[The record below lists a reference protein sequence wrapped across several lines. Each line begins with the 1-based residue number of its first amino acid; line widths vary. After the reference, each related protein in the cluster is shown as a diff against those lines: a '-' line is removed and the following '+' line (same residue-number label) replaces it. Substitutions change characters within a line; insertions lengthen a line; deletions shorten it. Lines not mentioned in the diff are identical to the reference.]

1 MKIKSKACRLFLLAA
16 VLMPV
21 LLLPQPGLAQEPEPP
36 TLKESG
42 LTLTLLSD
50 RYSYDHKVTAG
61 EDNIFYLELRN
72 SGDEAITD
80 IRLSSDKPEGW
91 VIDLELEEIDYL
103 GPRSLRTVDV
113 NIKPAP
119 EAAKDEYRVTFIA
132 EANEIIRVESY
143 SWITVEAA
151 SPWPWIG
158 AGIALA
164 VVAVFI
170 FIFMRSGRQK

>member
-1 MKIKSKACRLFLLAA
+1 MKIKSKACRLFLLVA

-21 LLLPQPGLAQEPEPP
+21 LLFPQPGLAQGIEPP
-36 TLKESG
+36 LNRESG
-42 LTLTLLSD
+42 LTLTLLSG
-50 RYSYDHKVTAG
+50 RYAYNHEVTAG
-61 EDNIFYLELRN
+61 EDNSFYLELRN
-72 SGDEAITD
+72 TGDEAITN

-103 GPRSLRTVDV
+103 GPGSLRTVDV

-119 EAAKDEYRVTFIA
+119 EAAKEEYRVTFIA
-132 EANEIIRVESY
+132 EANEILRVESN
-143 SWITVEAA
+143 SWVTVKAA
-151 SPWPWIG
+151 SPWPWVG